1 LETGIAL
8 NRSFADD
15 LDCLVGDF
23 QTEAPTH
30 GGLSDFGRSLMAACN
45 AKGVLVDLAHCTRA
59 GITQA
64 LAVAKVPVV
73 FSHGPRA
80 WSKRRRPRRHRQ
92 RPARRR
98 PRLVGQRLRPRA
110 ARGC

>member
-8 NRSFADD
+8 NQSFADD

-30 GGLSDFGRSLMAACN
+30 DGLSDFGRSLMAACN

-80 WSKRRRPRRHRQ
+80 WSHRQ